1 MKTKIFGLIFLF
13 IFVSCGN
20 NEPGVQTTEI
30 REVDAGFDSVESSGA
45 YDILIEDGAAD
56 GKIKLEGDSNILK
69 RIKVSVINNT
79 LKISQKSGFYKS
91 NGKSVKISFKA
102 QNLSGL
108 VLTGSGSITADGI
121 QRVNDFKTVL
131 DGSGD
136 INVSIA
142 SKTAEIQ
149 LNGSGDIYVSGT
161 TDKLNAGVAGSGD
174 LHAYQLKANDVNA
187 GMSGSGNLEVH
198 SDQKLNAGVTG
209 SGKLYYKGNPADTDL
224 KTVGSG
230 EVIKAD

>member
-1 MKTKIFGLIFLF
+1 MKTKIFGLILLFQFL
-13 IFVSCGN
+13 SCGKQ
-20 NEPGVQTTEI
+20 EPGVQTTEI
-30 REVDAGFDSVESSGA
+30 REVEAKFNTVESSGA
-45 YDILIEDGAAD
+45 YDVLIEDDVAD
-56 GKIKLEGDSNILK
+56 GKIKLEGDSNILE
-69 RIKVSVINNT
+69 RIQISVKGNT

-102 QNLSGL
+102 QNLNGL
-108 VLTGSGSITADGI
+108 VLTGSGNITADGI

-136 INVSIA
+136 IEVSIA

-149 LNGSGDIYVSGT
+149 LNGSGNITVGGT
-161 TDKLNAGVAGSGD
+161 VDKLKAGVAGSGD

-198 SDQKLNAGVTG
+198 SDQKLNAGVSG
-209 SGKLYYKGNPADTDL
+209 SGKLYYKGNPSDTDL

-230 EVIKAD
+230 EVVKAD

>member
-1 MKTKIFGLIFLF
+1 MFL
-13 IFVSCGN
+13 SCAN
-20 NEPGVQTTEI
+20 IEPGVQTSEI
-30 REVDAGFDSVESSGA
+30 REVEAGFDSVESSGA
-45 YDILIEDGAAD
+45 YDIMIEEGVAD

-69 RIKVSVINNT
+69 KIKVSVKDNS

-102 QNLSGL
+102 QNLHKI
-108 VLTGSGSITADGI
+108 VLTGSGSITAEGI

-136 INVSIA
+136 VNVSIA

-149 LNGSGDIYVSGT
+149 LNGSGDIYVGGT
-161 TDKLNAGVAGSGD
+161 TAKLKAGVAGSGD
-174 LHAYQLKANDVNA
+174 LHAYQLKANEVNA
-187 GMSGSGNLEVH
+187 GMTGSGNLEVH
-198 SDQKLNAGVTG
+198 SDQKLNAGVSG

-224 KTVGSG
+224 NTVGSG
-230 EVIKAD
+230 EVVKAD

>member
-13 IFVSCGN
+13 IFLSCDN
-20 NEPGVQTTEI
+20 IEPGVQTTEI

-45 YDILIEDGAAD
+45 YDILIEDGVAD
-56 GKIKLEGDSNILK
+56 GKIRLEGDSNTLK
-69 RIKVSVINNT
+69 RIKVSVNNNT

-102 QNLSGL
+102 QNLSGF

-149 LNGSGDIYVSGT
+149 LNGSGDITVGGT
-161 TDKLNAGVAGSGD
+161 VDKLKAGVAGSGD

-198 SDQKLNAGVTG
+198 SDQKLNAGVSG
-209 SGKLYYKGNPADTDL
+209 SGKLYYKGNPTDTDL

-230 EVIKAD
+230 EVVKAD